1 MSRAVTPAAMEYG
14 AQTARGARS
23 RHRARGQG
31 ITELAMFTPLTVF
44 LMLGMVEIGRVN
56 LYRLDLAAAAHAGVL
71 YASQGQAEAQDKEG
85 IEDHV
90 LAELTELP
98 DGDASPKVKVDLTP
112 EGKDG
117 DGYGKQLVSVTVDMS
132 VPALFKLPGLPKRYN
147 LTVQTSARVL
157 DPERRV

>member
-1 MSRAVTPAAMEYG
+1 MANAP
-14 AQTARGARS
+14 RS
-23 RHRARGQG
+23 RRGERGQG
-31 ITELAMFTPLTVF
+31 ITELAMFAPITMF

-71 YASQGQAEAQDKEG
+71 YASQSQVEAADKDG

-90 LAELTELP
+90 LAELKGLP
-98 DGDASPKVKVDLTP
+98 DEDLSPTVKVDLTK
-112 EGKDG
+112 EGTDG

-132 VPALFKLPGLPKRYN
+132 VPALFKLPGLPKKYN

-157 DPERRV
+157 TAERRAL